1 MEQNIFLLIDYKS
14 IQYLCQIIV
23 VKANNN
29 SNKIESLKSIRM
41 SPESIK
47 ITFSPELIDR
57 FTRFFRMK
65 FKGIYLKQDSAS
77 FLHKNIVNLYITY
90 KLDTWSKDLNTDFT
104 LGDSLFGAVKLTK
117 NADPGKC
124 KYSSYGIR
132 FDSHS

>member
-1 MEQNIFLLIDYKS
+1 M
-14 IQYLCQIIV
+14 CQIIV

-65 FKGIYLKQDSAS
+65 FKGICLKQDSAS